1 MQYRTVV
8 GLLLLSIVSSNEALR
23 LLVSFGAPSKSHSIL
38 GHGVVNR
45 LLEAGHEVV
54 HITSFPRKNP
64 PPKLKEIDVS
74 SIFEFFKTMSEQDDK
89 FKLKNIIGQ
98 PNLGDSPF
106 FAYFAT
112 YIHKQFL
119 EHPNILKLLNDPN
132 EKFDAVI
139 VEWFFSEML
148 VGIPPLFE
156 CPLIWVSSTESHW
169 QALRLMD
176 EIPNPSYTAD
186 LFSSSR
192 PPLDFWQRADGIW
205 KIVKKLVLID
215 PIVTAYEMWMYS
227 SVYPEIAAKRGV
239 TLPPYSEAV
248 YNASLMLVNSHP
260 SIGGSI
266 KLPQNVK
273 NVGGYH
279 IDTDVKP
286 LPKDLQKL
294 MDEAKHGVIY
304 FSMGS
309 NLKSQDMSDGMKNDL
324 LKMFSTFKQQ
334 VIWKFEGDLQN
345 VPANV
350 HLVKWAPQPSI
361 LNHPNLKLF
370 ITHGGLLSTTESIH
384 FGVPLVGIPVMAD
397 QHLNMKTIDSK
408 GFGIAVTLSED
419 MTPELEEA
427 INKVLLDPAYRTK
440 AKELSRIYHDRPM
453 VPGVELAYWVEH
465 VVSTRGAPHLRSPA
479 LDLPFYKRF
488 YFDLAACLAIVFV
501 LLRKAVK
508 YILKMRSKPQPK
520 RKTN

>member
-1 MQYRTVV
+1 MQYRTAV

-23 LLVSFGAPSKSHSIL
+23 LLVAFGAPSKSHSIL

-64 PPKLKEIDVS
+64 PAKLKEIDVS
-74 SIFEFFKTMSEQDDK
+74 AILEEFTSMAEQDDR
-89 FKLKNIIGQ
+89 FKLKNMIGQ
-98 PNLGDSPF
+98 ANIGDSVF
-106 FAYFAT
+106 FAYFTA
-112 YIHKQFL
+112 YIHRKLLDQ
-119 EHPNILKLLNDPN
+119 PNILSLLTDPN

-139 VEWFFSEML
+139 LEWFFSEML
-148 VGIPPLFE
+148 VGIPQLFE

-176 EIPNPSYTAD
+176 EVPNPSYTVD

-192 PPLDFWQRADGIW
+192 PPLNFWQRADGLW
-205 KIVKKLVLID
+205 KILKKVVLVD
-215 PIVTAYEMWMYS
+215 PIVTIYEMYVYNN
-227 SVYPEIAAKRGV
+227 VYPELAAKRGV
-239 TLPPYSEAV
+239 TLSSYSEVV

-273 NVGGYH
+273 NIGGYH

-309 NLKSQDMSDGMKNDL
+309 NLKSQDMSAEMKRGL
-324 LKMFSTFKQQ
+324 LKMFSKFQQQ
-334 VIWKFEGDLQN
+334 VIWKFEGDMES

-350 HLVKWAPQPSI
+350 LLLKWAPQPSI

-384 FGVPLVGIPVMAD
+384 FGVPVVGIPVMAD
-397 QHLNMKTIDSK
+397 QHLNMKTVHAK
-408 GFGIAVTLSED
+408 GFGICVTLSED
-419 MTPELEEA
+419 MIPELKEA
-427 INKVLLDPAYRTK
+427 VKKIIVDPTYRNK

-453 VPGVELAYWVEH
+453 TPGVELPYWVEH
-465 VVSTRGAPHLRSPA
+465 IVSTQGAPHLRSPA
-479 LDLPFYKRF
+479 LDVPLYKR
-488 YFDLAACLAIVFV
+488 YYIDLAICLAVVF
-501 LLRKAVK
+501 LALKKAVRFLLNK
-508 YILKMRSKPQPK
+508 RSKSKPK